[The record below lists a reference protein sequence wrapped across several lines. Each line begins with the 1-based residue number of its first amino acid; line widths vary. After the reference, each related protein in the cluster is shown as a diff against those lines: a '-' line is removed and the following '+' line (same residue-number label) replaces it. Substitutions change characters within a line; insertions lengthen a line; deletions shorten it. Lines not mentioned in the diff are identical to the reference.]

1 LTHEFDVVCLGG
13 GVAGEAI
20 AAGLRDSGLTLAVV
34 ERELVGG
41 ECPYWGCIPS
51 KTLLRSGETLSE
63 ADRAR
68 HLAASRV
75 DWAVD
80 FPKVSKR
87 VLWVARDLDDSR
99 PAAAMEATGARLFRG
114 EGRLIDLR
122 TVEVGGERLVA
133 RRAVVIAN
141 GSTAAIPPLPG
152 LDGVE
157 FWTNRQAAIPREL
170 PATLAILGGGAI
182 GVELGQA
189 FARLGS
195 RVTVIESGPKFLAIE
210 EPEAGAALRP
220 HLEADGIALSL
231 GDPCVAVE
239 KPSAGSSRQPAAVD
253 LRLKSGAVVSAD
265 RLLVATGR
273 RPNAEAWHN
282 AGLEQ
287 TERGWLKVDPATLEA
302 RPGVF
307 GAGDVTGLGGFTH
320 LAYYHGQ
327 VVARRLRGQDA
338 RADHAAVPRVTF
350 TDPEIA
356 SVGLSE
362 AAARARG
369 LDVVSISADPAESAR
384 GLIHDFHRGA
394 LKLVADR
401 ARGVLIGAT
410 LVTPRAGEILGEL
423 VLAIKL
429 GTPLTTL
436 ADVIHPFPAFN
447 RVLGESLAQLAEKAT
462 PSARRPR

>member
-1 LTHEFDVVCLGG
+1 LSQEFDVVCLGG

-20 AAGLRDSGLTLAVV
+20 AVGLRDSGVTLAVV

-41 ECPYWGCIPS
+41 ECPYWGCVPS
-51 KTLLRSGETLSE
+51 KTLLRSSETLTE
-63 ADRAR
+63 AGRAR
-68 HLAASRV
+68 LLAASRV
-75 DWAVD
+75 EWTVD

-87 VLWVARDLDDSR
+87 VLWMARNLDDSR
-99 PAAAMEATGARLFRG
+99 PAEALEATGATLFRG
-114 EGRLIDLR
+114 EGKLTDPR
-122 TVEVGGERLVA
+122 TVAVGNEQLIA

-141 GSTAAIPPLPG
+141 GSTAAIPPIPG
-152 LDGVE
+152 LDHVE

-170 PATLAILGGGAI
+170 PASLAILGGGAV

-195 RVTVIESGPKFLAIE
+195 KVTLIEAGATFLAQE
-210 EPEAGAALRP
+210 EPEVGAALRP
-220 HLEADGIALSL
+220 HLEEDGITLMI
-231 GDPCVAVE
+231 GDPCIAVE
-239 KPSAGSSRQPAAVD
+239 KQSRAVVVQ
-253 LRLKSGAVVSAD
+253 LKSGAALSAE

-273 RPNAEAWHN
+273 RPNAEAWRG
-282 AGLEQ
+282 AGIAQ
-287 TERGWLKVDPATLEA
+287 TERGWLKVDPQTLEE

-327 VVARRLRGQDA
+327 VVARRLRGMDA
-338 RADHAAVPRVTF
+338 RADHTAVPRVTY

-369 LDVVSISADPAESAR
+369 IDVIVAVADPAETAR
-384 GLIHDFHRGA
+384 GYIHDFHKGA
-394 LKLVADR
+394 LKLVGDR
-401 ARGVLIGAT
+401 ERGVLIGAT
-410 LVTPRAGEILGEL
+410 LVTPRAGEIVGEL

-429 GTPLTTL
+429 RTPLTTL

-447 RVLGESLAQLAEKAT
+447 RVLGQSLDELAT
-462 PSARRPR
+462 NMTLQSTQPRRSR

>member
-1 LTHEFDVVCLGG
+1 MPQEFDVVCLGG

-20 AAGLRDSGLTLAVV
+20 AVGLQDSGLTLAVV

-41 ECPYWGCIPS
+41 ECPYWGCVPS

-68 HLAASRV
+68 LLAASRV
-75 DWAVD
+75 EWTVD

-87 VLWVARDLDDSR
+87 VLWMARNLDDSR
-99 PAAAMEATGARLFRG
+99 PAAAMEATGAKLFRG
-114 EGRLIDLR
+114 EGKLTDLS
-122 TVEVGGERLVA
+122 TVEVGGAQLVA
-133 RRAVVIAN
+133 RRSVVIAN
-141 GSTAAIPPLPG
+141 GSTAAIPPIPG
-152 LDGVE
+152 VDTIE
-157 FWTNRQAAIPREL
+157 FWTNRQAAIPSEL
-170 PATLAILGGGAI
+170 PASLAILGGGAI
-182 GVELGQA
+182 GVEMGQA

-195 RVTVIESGPKFLAIE
+195 KVTVIEAAPTFLGLE

-220 HLEADGIALSL
+220 HLEADGITLRI

-239 KPSAGSSRQPAAVD
+239 KQSASSRQASAVVVH
-253 LRLKSGAVVSAD
+253 LKSGAVVSAD

-273 RPNAEAWHN
+273 RPNAEAWR
-282 AGLEQ
+282 ATGIAQ

-302 RPGVF
+302 RAGIF

-327 VVARRLRGQDA
+327 VVARRLRGMDA
-338 RADHAAVPRVTF
+338 RADHTAVPRVTF

-362 AAARARG
+362 AVARG
-369 LDVVSISADPAESAR
+369 RGIDVVVVRTDPAETAR
-384 GLIHDFHRGA
+384 GYIHDFHGGA
-394 LKLVADR
+394 LKLVGDR
-401 ARGVLIGAT
+401 KRGVLIGAT
-410 LVTPRAGEILGEL
+410 LVTPRAGEIVGEL

-429 GTPLTTL
+429 GTPLKTL

-447 RVLGESLAQLAEKAT
+447 RVLGASLEELAAKVA
-462 PSARRPR
+462 